1 MIRGLNTAAA
11 GLNAR
16 MAMADITA
24 NNLANAAS
32 SGFKRQLAALH
43 AGGGPD
49 GAPGTPQAT
58 GVTDFSQGG
67 MRHTGDVWH
76 LAPEGPGFFTVQTPQ
91 GPAYTRSGSF
101 HLDGQGRVCN
111 PQGFPLVSDSGP
123 VTIPAGSQWDVA
135 TDGTIRVDNAPIG
148 RLTLVRFAPGA
159 APTPVGHGL
168 LRGGTPIADASA
180 TRVVQGSLEE
190 SNTSVVH
197 EMTAMIQTYR
207 GMEAI
212 QKCVQAADETLDK
225 AVNDVGRT
233 P

>member
-1 MIRGLNTAAA
+1 MIRGLNAAAA
-11 GLNAR
+11 GLNTR

-43 AGGGPD
+43 AGTGVS
-49 GAPGTPQAT
+49 GAPGTPRVT
-58 GVTDFSQGG
+58 GVTDYSQGG
-67 MRHTGDVWH
+67 LRHTGDVWH
-76 LAPEGPGFFTVQTPQ
+76 LALEGPGFFTVQTPQ
-91 GPAYTRSGSF
+91 GPAYTRSGAF

-111 PQGFPLVSDSGP
+111 PQGLPLVSDNGP
-123 VTIPAGSQWDVA
+123 VTVPNGQQWDVA
-135 TDGTIRVDNAPIG
+135 ADGVIRVNNAPVG
-148 RLTLVRFAPGA
+148 RLTLVQFAPGSG
-159 APTPVGHGL
+159 PIPVGHGL
-168 LRGGTPIADASA
+168 LRGGIPIPDNGA
-180 TRVVQGSLEE
+180 TRIVQGALED
-190 SNTSVVH
+190 SNTNVVY

-212 QKCVQAADETLDK
+212 QKYVQAADETLDK